1 LPWSALLAANTWPVR
16 SALRQSHANPN
27 CYFFT
32 YSYTNAHSDS
42 YCYSNSNGKTY
53 TDTERYPRATT
64 SSDSAAETQS
74 LIPE

>member
-1 LPWSALLAANTWPVR
+1 M
-16 SALRQSHANPN
+16 RQSYANPN

-32 YSYTNAHSDS
+32 YRYTNAHSNS
-42 YCYSNSNGKTY
+42 YSHSNSNGKTY

-74 LIPE
+74 LIPK

>member
-1 LPWSALLAANTWPVR
+1 MQ
-16 SALRQSHANPN
+16 QSCDNPKPN

-32 YSYTNAHSDS
+32 YSYTNVHGDS
-42 YCYSNSNGKTY
+42 YGHSNGDSNGNGKTY

>member
-1 LPWSALLAANTWPVR
+1 MQ
-16 SALRQSHANPN
+16 QSYDNPKPN

-32 YSYTNAHSDS
+32 YSYTNVHGDS
-42 YCYSNSNGKTY
+42 YGHSNSNGKTY